1 MREIKFREWD
11 DGIMV
16 YSHNNSIYHTNTQK
30 SWFFNVIRSDAII
43 MQYTGLKDKN
53 GKEIYEGDIVEMS
66 DPYGE
71 TKAVC
76 EIRFVNGGFIVEAN
90 GWFNAGEADITT
102 IGWAIEQEIKVEVIG
117 NIYENKEL
125 LENDKNN

>member
-1 MREIKFREWD
+1 MRDIKFRAWD
-11 DGIMV
+11 GHDMK
-16 YSHNNSIYHTNTQK
+16 T
-30 SWFFNVIRSDAII
+30 FDFAIGDLYEMEGHWVRNEYLLW

-53 GKEIYEGDIVEMS
+53 GKEVYEGDIVEMS

-117 NIYENKEL
+117 NIYENPEL
-125 LENDKNN
+125 LKQSA